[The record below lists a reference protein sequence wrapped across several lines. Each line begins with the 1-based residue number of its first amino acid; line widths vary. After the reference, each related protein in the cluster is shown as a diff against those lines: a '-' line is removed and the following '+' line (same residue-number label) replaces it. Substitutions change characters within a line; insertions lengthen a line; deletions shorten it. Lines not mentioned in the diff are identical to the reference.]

1 MAVPKYY
8 EFFSSVLYAL
18 EDGKTKHVKEIREYA
33 DALKVS
39 EEDRRELLPS
49 KTQRVSDNR
58 VNWAITYLRKAE
70 LIERV
75 ARGKYKMTPRGLQ
88 ALQDRKEHVDL
99 SYLNQFESF
108 REFQGADYPA
118 AGTSGTE
125 NAQEGTPQ
133 DNLNASFEQIN
144 KELSA
149 NLLSEIM
156 DRSPA
161 FFERMVVHL
170 LLKMGYGSALED
182 GIVTGYSGDEG
193 IDGIIREDKLGF
205 SSIYIQA
212 KRWTEEKPIGRPE
225 IQKFVGALAGQGA
238 QKGLF
243 ITTGTFTKEARS
255 YVEKQLSTKVV
266 LVDGEKLTK
275 LMIEYNLGV
284 SVETVYTIKKID
296 TDFFQRRKRLK
307 DKTMRAGTQGQC
319 CYPKQNFD
327 RKTLLFSAFP
337 NAPKSPKTLCKSMK
351 KWYNT
356 LVPIIRKF
364 RLLGALLPGIVSRKN
379 YRFAKKRKCVFWP
392 I

>member
-1 MAVPKYY
+1 MR
-8 EFFSSVLYAL
+8 AL
-18 EDGKTKHVKEIREYA
+18 ETGEIKHVAEIRKF
-33 DALKVS
+33 ALDYLNVS
-39 EEDRRELLPS
+39 EEDRKVMLPS
-49 KTQRVSDNR
+49 NTQRLADNR
-58 VNWAITYLRKAE
+58 VNWSITYLRKAN

-75 ARGKYKMTPRGLQ
+75 ARGKYKVTNTGLRV
-88 ALQDRKEHVDL
+88 LHEKKDHVELKDLYQFDSFRQFINTDTMSEEKKDL
-99 SYLNQFESF
+99 SKPSVLE
-108 REFQGADYPA
+108 DL
-118 AGTSGTE
+118 
-125 NAQEGTPQ
+125 QEGTPQ
-133 DNLNASFEQIN
+133 DNLNASMEQIN

-156 DRSPA
+156 ERSSA
-161 FFERMVVHL
+161 FFEKMVVQL

-182 GIVTGYSGDEG
+182 GFVTGCSGDEG

-212 KRWTEEKPIGRPE
+212 KRWAEDKAIGRPE

-296 TDFFQRRKRLK
+296 TDFFSEEN
-307 DKTMRAGTQGQC
+307 D
-319 CYPKQNFD
+319 
-327 RKTLLFSAFP
+327 
-337 NAPKSPKTLCKSMK
+337 
-351 KWYNT
+351 
-356 LVPIIRKF
+356 
-364 RLLGALLPGIVSRKN
+364 
-379 YRFAKKRKCVFWP
+379 
-392 I
+392 

>member
-1 MAVPKYY
+1 MAVPKYN
-8 EFFSSVLYAL
+8 EFFSPVLRAL
-18 EDGKTKHVKEIREYA
+18 EDGQIKRALEIRKYA
-33 DALKVS
+33 LNYLNVS
-39 EEDRRELLPS
+39 EEDRKQMLPS
-49 KTQRVSDNR
+49 NTQRLVDNR
-58 VNWAITYLRKAE
+58 ATWAITYLCKAN

-75 ARGKYKMTPRGLQ
+75 AKGKYKITNTGIQVLHEKK
-88 ALQDRKEHVDL
+88 DHVEMKDLYQFDSFRQFINTDTMSEEKKDL
-99 SYLNQFESF
+99 SKPSVLE
-108 REFQGADYPA
+108 DL
-118 AGTSGTE
+118 
-125 NAQEGTPQ
+125 QEGTPQ
-133 DNLNASFEQIN
+133 DNLNASMEQIN

-156 DRSPA
+156 ERSPA
-161 FFERMVVHL
+161 FFEKMVVQL

-182 GIVTGYSGDEG
+182 GFVTGCSGDEG

-212 KRWTEEKPIGRPE
+212 KRWAEDKAIGRPE

-296 TDFFQRRKRLK
+296 TDFFSEEN
-307 DKTMRAGTQGQC
+307 D
-319 CYPKQNFD
+319 
-327 RKTLLFSAFP
+327 
-337 NAPKSPKTLCKSMK
+337 
-351 KWYNT
+351 
-356 LVPIIRKF
+356 
-364 RLLGALLPGIVSRKN
+364 
-379 YRFAKKRKCVFWP
+379 
-392 I
+392 

>member
-1 MAVPKYY
+1 MAVPKYN
-8 EFFSSVLYAL
+8 EFFSPVLRAL
-18 EDGKTKHVKEIREYA
+18 ETGEIKHVSEIRKF
-33 DALKVS
+33 ALDYLNVS
-39 EEDRRELLPS
+39 EEDRKAMLPS
-49 KTQRVSDNR
+49 NTQRLVDNR
-58 VNWAITYLRKAE
+58 VNWSITYLRKAN

-75 ARGKYKMTPRGLQ
+75 ARGKYKVTNTGLRV
-88 ALQDRKEHVDL
+88 LHEKKDHVELKDLYQFDSFRQFINTDTMSEEKKDL
-99 SYLNQFESF
+99 SKPSVLE
-108 REFQGADYPA
+108 DL
-118 AGTSGTE
+118 
-125 NAQEGTPQ
+125 QEGTPQ
-133 DNLNASFEQIN
+133 DNLNASMEQIN

-156 DRSPA
+156 ERSSA
-161 FFERMVVHL
+161 FFEKMVVQL

-182 GIVTGYSGDEG
+182 GFVTGCSGDEG

-212 KRWTEEKPIGRPE
+212 KRWAEDKAIGRPE

-296 TDFFQRRKRLK
+296 TDFFSEEN
-307 DKTMRAGTQGQC
+307 D
-319 CYPKQNFD
+319 
-327 RKTLLFSAFP
+327 
-337 NAPKSPKTLCKSMK
+337 
-351 KWYNT
+351 
-356 LVPIIRKF
+356 
-364 RLLGALLPGIVSRKN
+364 
-379 YRFAKKRKCVFWP
+379 
-392 I
+392 

>member
-1 MAVPKYY
+1 MVSVAVPKYN
-8 EFFSSVLYAL
+8 EFFSPVLRAL
-18 EDGKTKHVKEIREYA
+18 ETGETKHVAEIRKF
-33 DALKVS
+33 ALDYLNVS
-39 EEDRRELLPS
+39 EEDRKVMLPS
-49 KTQRVSDNR
+49 NTQRLADNR
-58 VNWAITYLRKAE
+58 VNWSITYLRKAN

-75 ARGKYKMTPRGLQ
+75 ARGKYKVTNTGLRV
-88 ALQDRKEHVDL
+88 LHEKKDHVELKDLYQFDSFRQFINTDTMSEEKKDL
-99 SYLNQFESF
+99 SKPSVLE
-108 REFQGADYPA
+108 DL
-118 AGTSGTE
+118 
-125 NAQEGTPQ
+125 QEGTPQ
-133 DNLNASFEQIN
+133 DNLNASMEQIN

-156 DRSPA
+156 ERSTA
-161 FFERMVVHL
+161 FFEKMVVQL

-182 GIVTGYSGDEG
+182 GFVTGCSGDEG

-212 KRWTEEKPIGRPE
+212 KRWAEDKAIGRPE

-296 TDFFQRRKRLK
+296 TDFFSEEN
-307 DKTMRAGTQGQC
+307 D
-319 CYPKQNFD
+319 
-327 RKTLLFSAFP
+327 
-337 NAPKSPKTLCKSMK
+337 
-351 KWYNT
+351 
-356 LVPIIRKF
+356 
-364 RLLGALLPGIVSRKN
+364 
-379 YRFAKKRKCVFWP
+379 
-392 I
+392 

>member
-1 MAVPKYY
+1 MAVPKYN
-8 EFFSSVLYAL
+8 EFFSPVLRAL
-18 EDGKTKHVKEIREYA
+18 ETGEIKHVSEIRKF
-33 DALKVS
+33 ALDYLNVS
-39 EEDRRELLPS
+39 EEDRKVMLPS
-49 KTQRVSDNR
+49 NTQRLVDNR
-58 VNWAITYLRKAE
+58 VNWSITYLHKAN

-75 ARGKYKMTPRGLQ
+75 AKGKYKITDVGLRILHEKKDCVELNDLYQ
-88 ALQDRKEHVDL
+88 FDCFRQFINTDTVPETKANLSQPSALENLQD
-99 SYLNQFESF
+99 
-108 REFQGADYPA
+108 
-118 AGTSGTE
+118 
-125 NAQEGTPQ
+125 GTPQ
-133 DNLNASFEQIN
+133 DNLNASMEQIN

-156 DRSPA
+156 ERSPA
-161 FFERMVVHL
+161 FFEKMVVQL

-182 GIVTGYSGDEG
+182 GFVTGCSGDEG

-212 KRWTEEKPIGRPE
+212 KRWAEDKAIGRPE

-296 TDFFQRRKRLK
+296 TDFFSEEN
-307 DKTMRAGTQGQC
+307 D
-319 CYPKQNFD
+319 
-327 RKTLLFSAFP
+327 
-337 NAPKSPKTLCKSMK
+337 
-351 KWYNT
+351 
-356 LVPIIRKF
+356 
-364 RLLGALLPGIVSRKN
+364 
-379 YRFAKKRKCVFWP
+379 
-392 I
+392 

>member
-1 MAVPKYY
+1 MAVPKYN
-8 EFFSSVLYAL
+8 EFFSPVLRAL
-18 EDGKTKHVKEIREYA
+18 ETGEIKHVSEIRKF
-33 DALKVS
+33 ALDYLNLS
-39 EEDRRELLPS
+39 EEDRKAMLPS
-49 KTQRVSDNR
+49 NTQRLVDNR
-58 VNWAITYLRKAE
+58 VNWSITYLRKAN

-75 ARGKYKMTPRGLQ
+75 ARGKYKVTNTGLRV
-88 ALQDRKEHVDL
+88 LHEKKDHVELKDLYQFDSFRQFINTDTMSEEKKDL
-99 SYLNQFESF
+99 SKPSVLE
-108 REFQGADYPA
+108 DL
-118 AGTSGTE
+118 
-125 NAQEGTPQ
+125 QEGTPQ
-133 DNLNASFEQIN
+133 DNLNASMEQIN

-156 DRSPA
+156 ERSPA
-161 FFERMVVHL
+161 FFEKMVVQL

-182 GIVTGYSGDEG
+182 GFVTGCSGDEG

-212 KRWTEEKPIGRPE
+212 KRWAEDKAIGRPE

-296 TDFFQRRKRLK
+296 TDFFSEEN
-307 DKTMRAGTQGQC
+307 D
-319 CYPKQNFD
+319 
-327 RKTLLFSAFP
+327 
-337 NAPKSPKTLCKSMK
+337 
-351 KWYNT
+351 
-356 LVPIIRKF
+356 
-364 RLLGALLPGIVSRKN
+364 
-379 YRFAKKRKCVFWP
+379 
-392 I
+392 

>member
-1 MAVPKYY
+1 MAVPKYN
-8 EFFSSVLYAL
+8 EFFSPVLRAL
-18 EDGKTKHVKEIREYA
+18 EDGQIKCALEIRKYA
-33 DALKVS
+33 LNYLNVS
-39 EEDRRELLPS
+39 EEDRKQMLPS
-49 KTQRVSDNR
+49 NTQRLVDNR
-58 VNWAITYLRKAE
+58 ATWAITYLCKAN

-75 ARGKYKMTPRGLQ
+75 AKGKYKITNTGIQVLHEKK
-88 ALQDRKEHVDL
+88 DHVELKDLYQFDSFRQFINTDTMSEEKKDL
-99 SYLNQFESF
+99 SKPSVLE
-108 REFQGADYPA
+108 DL
-118 AGTSGTE
+118 
-125 NAQEGTPQ
+125 QEGTPQ
-133 DNLNASFEQIN
+133 DNLNASMEQIN

-156 DRSPA
+156 ERSPA
-161 FFERMVVHL
+161 FFEKMVVQL

-182 GIVTGYSGDEG
+182 GFVTGCSGDEG

-212 KRWTEEKPIGRPE
+212 KRWAEDKAIGRPE

-296 TDFFQRRKRLK
+296 TDFFSEEN
-307 DKTMRAGTQGQC
+307 D
-319 CYPKQNFD
+319 
-327 RKTLLFSAFP
+327 
-337 NAPKSPKTLCKSMK
+337 
-351 KWYNT
+351 
-356 LVPIIRKF
+356 
-364 RLLGALLPGIVSRKN
+364 
-379 YRFAKKRKCVFWP
+379 
-392 I
+392 

>member
-1 MAVPKYY
+1 MAVPKYN
-8 EFFSSVLYAL
+8 EFFSPVLRAL
-18 EDGKTKHVKEIREYA
+18 EDGHIKRALEIRKYA
-33 DALKVS
+33 LNYLNVS
-39 EEDRRELLPS
+39 EEDRKQMLPS
-49 KTQRVSDNR
+49 NTQRLVDNR
-58 VNWAITYLRKAE
+58 ATWAITYLCKAN

-75 ARGKYKMTPRGLQ
+75 AKGKYKITNTGIQVLHEKK
-88 ALQDRKEHVDL
+88 DHVELKDLYQFDSFRQFINTDTMSEEKKDL
-99 SYLNQFESF
+99 SKPSVLE
-108 REFQGADYPA
+108 DL
-118 AGTSGTE
+118 
-125 NAQEGTPQ
+125 QEGTPQ
-133 DNLNASFEQIN
+133 DNLNASMEQIN

-156 DRSPA
+156 ERSPA
-161 FFERMVVHL
+161 FFEKMVVQL

-182 GIVTGYSGDEG
+182 GFVTGCSGDEG

-212 KRWTEEKPIGRPE
+212 KRWAEDKAIGRPE

-296 TDFFQRRKRLK
+296 TDFFSEEN
-307 DKTMRAGTQGQC
+307 D
-319 CYPKQNFD
+319 
-327 RKTLLFSAFP
+327 
-337 NAPKSPKTLCKSMK
+337 
-351 KWYNT
+351 
-356 LVPIIRKF
+356 
-364 RLLGALLPGIVSRKN
+364 
-379 YRFAKKRKCVFWP
+379 
-392 I
+392 

>member
-1 MAVPKYY
+1 MAVPKYN
-8 EFFSSVLYAL
+8 EFFSPVLRAL
-18 EDGKTKHVKEIREYA
+18 ETGEIKHVSEIRKF
-33 DALKVS
+33 ALDYLNVS
-39 EEDRRELLPS
+39 EEDRKAMLPS
-49 KTQRVSDNR
+49 NTQRLVDNR
-58 VNWAITYLRKAE
+58 VNWSITYLRKAN

-75 ARGKYKMTPRGLQ
+75 ARGKYKITNTGLQ
-88 ALQDRKEHVDL
+88 VLHEKKDHVELKDLYQFDSFRQFINTDTLSEEKKDL
-99 SYLNQFESF
+99 SKSSVLE
-108 REFQGADYPA
+108 DL
-118 AGTSGTE
+118 
-125 NAQEGTPQ
+125 QEGTPQ
-133 DNLNASFEQIN
+133 DNLNASMEQIN

-156 DRSPA
+156 ERSPA
-161 FFERMVVHL
+161 FFEKMVVQL

-182 GIVTGYSGDEG
+182 GFVTGCSGDEG

-212 KRWTEEKPIGRPE
+212 NRWAEDKAIGRPE

-296 TDFFQRRKRLK
+296 TDFFSEEN
-307 DKTMRAGTQGQC
+307 D
-319 CYPKQNFD
+319 
-327 RKTLLFSAFP
+327 
-337 NAPKSPKTLCKSMK
+337 
-351 KWYNT
+351 
-356 LVPIIRKF
+356 
-364 RLLGALLPGIVSRKN
+364 
-379 YRFAKKRKCVFWP
+379 
-392 I
+392 

>member
-1 MAVPKYY
+1 VAVPKYN
-8 EFFSSVLYAL
+8 EFFSPVLHAL
-18 EDGKTKHVKEIREYA
+18 EDGQIKRALEIRKYA
-33 DALKVS
+33 LNYLNVS
-39 EEDRRELLPS
+39 EEDRKQMLPS
-49 KTQRVSDNR
+49 NTQRLVDNR
-58 VNWAITYLRKAE
+58 ATWAITYLCKAN

-75 ARGKYKMTPRGLQ
+75 AKGKYKITNTGIQVLHEKK
-88 ALQDRKEHVDL
+88 DHVELKDLYQFDSFRQFINTDTMSEEKKDL
-99 SYLNQFESF
+99 SKPSVLE
-108 REFQGADYPA
+108 DL
-118 AGTSGTE
+118 
-125 NAQEGTPQ
+125 QEGTPQ
-133 DNLNASFEQIN
+133 DNLNASMEQIN

-156 DRSPA
+156 ERSPA
-161 FFERMVVHL
+161 FFEKMVVQL

-182 GIVTGYSGDEG
+182 GFVTGCSGDEG

-212 KRWTEEKPIGRPE
+212 KRWAEDKAIGRPE

-296 TDFFQRRKRLK
+296 TDFFSEEN
-307 DKTMRAGTQGQC
+307 D
-319 CYPKQNFD
+319 
-327 RKTLLFSAFP
+327 
-337 NAPKSPKTLCKSMK
+337 
-351 KWYNT
+351 
-356 LVPIIRKF
+356 
-364 RLLGALLPGIVSRKN
+364 
-379 YRFAKKRKCVFWP
+379 
-392 I
+392 

>member
-1 MAVPKYY
+1 MAVPKYN
-8 EFFSSVLYAL
+8 EFFSPVLRAL
-18 EDGKTKHVKEIREYA
+18 EDGQIKRALEIRKYA
-33 DALKVS
+33 LNYLNVS
-39 EEDRRELLPS
+39 EEDRKQMLPS
-49 KTQRVSDNR
+49 NTQRLVDNR
-58 VNWAITYLRKAE
+58 ATWAITYLCKAN

-75 ARGKYKMTPRGLQ
+75 AKGKYKITNTGIQVLHEKK
-88 ALQDRKEHVDL
+88 DHVDL
-99 SYLNQFESF
+99 KDLYQFDSF
-108 REFQGADYPA
+108 RQFINTDTMSEEKKDLSKP
-118 AGTSGTE
+118 SVLE
-125 NAQEGTPQ
+125 DLQEGTPQ
-133 DNLNASFEQIN
+133 DNLNASMEQIN

-156 DRSPA
+156 ERSPA
-161 FFERMVVHL
+161 FFEKMVVQL

-182 GIVTGYSGDEG
+182 GFVTGCSGDEG

-212 KRWTEEKPIGRPE
+212 KRWAEDKAIGRPE

-296 TDFFQRRKRLK
+296 TDFFSEEN
-307 DKTMRAGTQGQC
+307 D
-319 CYPKQNFD
+319 
-327 RKTLLFSAFP
+327 
-337 NAPKSPKTLCKSMK
+337 
-351 KWYNT
+351 
-356 LVPIIRKF
+356 
-364 RLLGALLPGIVSRKN
+364 
-379 YRFAKKRKCVFWP
+379 
-392 I
+392 

>member
-1 MAVPKYY
+1 MAVPKYN
-8 EFFSSVLYAL
+8 EFFSPVLRAL
-18 EDGKTKHVKEIREYA
+18 ETGEIKHVSEIRKF
-33 DALKVS
+33 ALDYLNVS
-39 EEDRRELLPS
+39 EEDRKAMLPS
-49 KTQRVSDNR
+49 NTQRLVDNR
-58 VNWAITYLRKAE
+58 VNWSITYLRKAN

-75 ARGKYKMTPRGLQ
+75 ARGKYKITNTGLQ
-88 ALQDRKEHVDL
+88 VLHEKKDHVELKDLYQFDSFRQFINTDTMSEEKKDL
-99 SYLNQFESF
+99 SQPSVLE
-108 REFQGADYPA
+108 DL
-118 AGTSGTE
+118 
-125 NAQEGTPQ
+125 QEGTPQ
-133 DNLNASFEQIN
+133 DNLNASMEQIN

-156 DRSPA
+156 ERSSA
-161 FFERMVVHL
+161 FFEKMVVQL

-182 GIVTGYSGDEG
+182 GFVTGCSGDEG

-212 KRWTEEKPIGRPE
+212 KRWAEDKAIGRPE

-296 TDFFQRRKRLK
+296 TDFFSEEN
-307 DKTMRAGTQGQC
+307 D
-319 CYPKQNFD
+319 
-327 RKTLLFSAFP
+327 
-337 NAPKSPKTLCKSMK
+337 
-351 KWYNT
+351 
-356 LVPIIRKF
+356 
-364 RLLGALLPGIVSRKN
+364 
-379 YRFAKKRKCVFWP
+379 
-392 I
+392 

>member
-1 MAVPKYY
+1 MY
-8 EFFSSVLYAL
+8 FSPVLRAL
-18 EDGKTKHVKEIREYA
+18 ETGEIKHVAEIRKF
-33 DALKVS
+33 ALDYLNVS
-39 EEDRRELLPS
+39 EEDRKVMLPS
-49 KTQRVSDNR
+49 NTQRLADNR
-58 VNWAITYLRKAE
+58 VNWSITDLRKAN

-75 ARGKYKMTPRGLQ
+75 ARGKYKVTNTGLRV
-88 ALQDRKEHVDL
+88 LHEKKDHVELKDLYQFDSFRQFINTDTMSEEKKDL
-99 SYLNQFESF
+99 SKPSVLE
-108 REFQGADYPA
+108 DL
-118 AGTSGTE
+118 
-125 NAQEGTPQ
+125 QEGTPQ
-133 DNLNASFEQIN
+133 DNLNASMEQIN

-156 DRSPA
+156 ERSPA
-161 FFERMVVHL
+161 FFEKMVVQL

-182 GIVTGYSGDEG
+182 GFVTGCSGDEG

-212 KRWTEEKPIGRPE
+212 KRWAEDKAIGRPE

-296 TDFFQRRKRLK
+296 TDFFSEEN
-307 DKTMRAGTQGQC
+307 D
-319 CYPKQNFD
+319 
-327 RKTLLFSAFP
+327 
-337 NAPKSPKTLCKSMK
+337 
-351 KWYNT
+351 
-356 LVPIIRKF
+356 
-364 RLLGALLPGIVSRKN
+364 
-379 YRFAKKRKCVFWP
+379 
-392 I
+392 